1 MRLVLNEIK
10 AEELINKKYWLIPL
24 ILKQIIWKIDWFLM
38 ATDSAPWIYWSF
50 NILKKCYSAFKN
62 KQYYKTITTP
72 IDICLNYCNLN
83 LIWINYMF
91 Y

>member
-1 MRLVLNEIK
+1 MKLVLNEIK

-50 NILKKCYSAFKN
+50 NI
-62 KQYYKTITTP
+62 
-72 IDICLNYCNLN
+72 
-83 LIWINYMF
+83 
-91 Y
+91 